1 MAIKYEKWII
11 SAFIAIIAFFAL
23 CLIRSN
29 ANLDNARYILSAIS
43 QGFAAIFALVFTITL
58 IVAQLTGSYAIIL
71 KKEKEFIFLMII
83 FGIGIIIPLIILNL
97 GFWFI
102 GVNGAIAF
110 SIFCIAALIQH
121 FAGIINEELKYAWIE
136 KLPGEVED
144 SIDSQNIPRAS
155 VKIEELGMLGKDVAR
170 KRVEDQAISVI
181 RGLQRAGLKAI
192 EGGKEFGDI
201 VYTSIYE
208 LYGVGLEAARKKL
221 DAQKA
226 RALFSDIIGFT
237 VVTFSATASA
247 LNALKNVGTKTA
259 EADMGAATLSAID
272 YLVEVGIAAMENGLN
287 PDTIDEVVLGLEEVG
302 KKSAEKRLTYLGN
315 YFVIVRVVEKLMEL
329 GNKAIEYEYE
339 KMFGWGDVPGNDSD
353 RLQKFLA
360 EKIDIGWAK
369 NAKIKKTDD
378 GKVITISDGTNSLSL
393 RLNEEKTMVTLT
405 IDNGKTHEFIVKT
418 KNGKLN
424 IIYTGFIVNVLWVLS
439 AASTKYSVDFDIVT
453 QVIQFVRNIPSDAS
467 TIVALFEKGFDN
479 SWRYA
484 DKKFPDLVDSRREF
498 KKRYEERCYQV

>member
-1 MAIKYEKWII
+1 MAIKYEKRII
-11 SAFIAIIAFFAL
+11 SAFISIIAFFVL

-226 RALFSDIIGFT
+226 RELFSDIIGFT

-247 LNALKNVGTKTA
+247 LNALKDVGTKA
-259 EADMGAATLSAID
+259 AKADMGDATFSAME
-272 YLVEVGIAAMENGLN
+272 YLGEVGIVAMENGLN
-287 PDTIDEVVLGLEEVG
+287 QDTINEAVLGLEEVG
-302 KKSAEKRLTYLGN
+302 KESAEKRLTYSGN
-315 YFVIVRVVEKLMEL
+315 FVVVQVMEKLMEF
-329 GNKAIEYEYE
+329 GNKAIKHKYETE
-339 KMFGWGDVPGNDSD
+339 
-353 RLQKFLA
+353 L
-360 EKIDIGWAK
+360 
-369 NAKIKKTDD
+369 
-378 GKVITISDGTNSLSL
+378 
-393 RLNEEKTMVTLT
+393 
-405 IDNGKTHEFIVKT
+405 
-418 KNGKLN
+418 
-424 IIYTGFIVNVLWVLS
+424 IVNVLWVLS
-439 AASTKYSVDFDIVT
+439 AASTKYSVDFDIT
-453 QVIQFVRNIPSDAS
+453 IRVIQFVRNIPSEAS

-479 SWRYA
+479 GRRYV
-484 DKKFPDLVDSRREF
+484 DEKFPDLVDSLREF
-498 KKRYEERCYQV
+498 KKRYEER

>member
-208 LYGVGLEAARKKL
+208 LYGVGLEATRKKL
-221 DAQKA
+221 DAQEA
-226 RALFSDIIGFT
+226 RELFSDIIGFT

-247 LNALKNVGTKTA
+247 LNALKDVGTKA
-259 EADMGAATLSAID
+259 AKADMGDATFSAME
-272 YLVEVGIAAMENGLN
+272 YLGEVGIVAMENGLN
-287 PDTIDEVVLGLEEVG
+287 QDTINEAVLGLEEVG
-302 KKSAEKRLTYLGN
+302 KESAEKRLTYSGN
-315 YFVIVRVVEKLMEL
+315 FVVVQVMEKLMEF
-329 GNKAIEYEYE
+329 GNKAIKHKYETE
-339 KMFGWGDVPGNDSD
+339 
-353 RLQKFLA
+353 L
-360 EKIDIGWAK
+360 
-369 NAKIKKTDD
+369 
-378 GKVITISDGTNSLSL
+378 
-393 RLNEEKTMVTLT
+393 
-405 IDNGKTHEFIVKT
+405 
-418 KNGKLN
+418 
-424 IIYTGFIVNVLWVLS
+424 IVNVLWVLS
-439 AASTKYSVDFDIVT
+439 AASTKYSVDFDIT
-453 QVIQFVRNIPSDAS
+453 IRVIQFVRNIPSEAS

-479 SWRYA
+479 GRRYV
-484 DKKFPDLVDSRREF
+484 DEKFPDLVDSLREF
-498 KKRYEERCYQV
+498 KKRYEER

>member
-23 CLIRSN
+23 CLIHSN

-136 KLPGEVED
+136 KLPGEVKD
-144 SIDSQNIPRAS
+144 SIYSQNIPRAS

-192 EGGKEFGDI
+192 EGGKEFGDL
-201 VYTSIYE
+201 VYTSLYE

-247 LNALKNVGTKTA
+247 LNALKDVGTKA
-259 EADMGAATLSAID
+259 AKADMGDATFSAME
-272 YLVEVGIAAMENGLN
+272 YLGEVGIVAMENGLN
-287 PDTIDEVVLGLEEVG
+287 QDTINEAVLGLEEVG
-302 KKSAEKRLTYLGN
+302 KESAEKRLTYSGN
-315 YFVIVRVVEKLMEL
+315 FVVVQVMEKLVEF
-329 GNKAIEYEYE
+329 GNKAIKHKYETE
-339 KMFGWGDVPGNDSD
+339 
-353 RLQKFLA
+353 L
-360 EKIDIGWAK
+360 
-369 NAKIKKTDD
+369 
-378 GKVITISDGTNSLSL
+378 
-393 RLNEEKTMVTLT
+393 
-405 IDNGKTHEFIVKT
+405 
-418 KNGKLN
+418 
-424 IIYTGFIVNVLWVLS
+424 IVNVLWVLS
-439 AASTKYSVDFDIVT
+439 AASTKYSVDFDIT
-453 QVIQFVRNIPSDAS
+453 IRVIQFVRNIPSEAS

-479 SWRYA
+479 GWRYV
-484 DKKFPDLVDSRREF
+484 DEKFPDLVDSLREF
-498 KKRYEERCYQV
+498 KKRYEER

>member
-11 SAFIAIIAFFAL
+11 SAFIAIIAFFVL

-226 RALFSDIIGFT
+226 RELFSDIIGFT

-247 LNALKNVGTKTA
+247 LNALKDVGTKA
-259 EADMGAATLSAID
+259 AKADMGDATFSAME
-272 YLVEVGIAAMENGLN
+272 YLGEVGIVAMENGLN
-287 PDTIDEVVLGLEEVG
+287 QDTINEAVLGLEEVG
-302 KKSAEKRLTYLGN
+302 KESAEKRLTYSGN
-315 YFVIVRVVEKLMEL
+315 FVVVQVMEKLMEF
-329 GNKAIEYEYE
+329 GNKAIKHKYETE
-339 KMFGWGDVPGNDSD
+339 
-353 RLQKFLA
+353 L
-360 EKIDIGWAK
+360 
-369 NAKIKKTDD
+369 
-378 GKVITISDGTNSLSL
+378 
-393 RLNEEKTMVTLT
+393 
-405 IDNGKTHEFIVKT
+405 
-418 KNGKLN
+418 
-424 IIYTGFIVNVLWVLS
+424 IVNVLWVLS
-439 AASTKYSVDFDIVT
+439 AASTKYSVDFDIT
-453 QVIQFVRNIPSDAS
+453 IRVIQFVRNIPSEAS

-479 SWRYA
+479 GRRYV
-484 DKKFPDLVDSRREF
+484 DEKFPDLVDSLREF
-498 KKRYEERCYQV
+498 KKRYEER

>member
-226 RALFSDIIGFT
+226 RELFSDIIGFT

-247 LNALKNVGTKTA
+247 LNALKDVGTKA
-259 EADMGAATLSAID
+259 AKADMGDATFSAME
-272 YLVEVGIAAMENGLN
+272 YLGEVGIVAMENGLN
-287 PDTIDEVVLGLEEVG
+287 QDTINEAVLGLEEVG
-302 KKSAEKRLTYLGN
+302 KESAEKRLTYSGN
-315 YFVIVRVVEKLMEL
+315 FVVVQVMEKLMEF
-329 GNKAIEYEYE
+329 GNKAIKHKYETE
-339 KMFGWGDVPGNDSD
+339 
-353 RLQKFLA
+353 L
-360 EKIDIGWAK
+360 
-369 NAKIKKTDD
+369 
-378 GKVITISDGTNSLSL
+378 
-393 RLNEEKTMVTLT
+393 
-405 IDNGKTHEFIVKT
+405 
-418 KNGKLN
+418 
-424 IIYTGFIVNVLWVLS
+424 IVNVLWVLS
-439 AASTKYSVDFDIVT
+439 AASTKYSVDFDIT
-453 QVIQFVRNIPSDAS
+453 IRVIQFVRNIPSEAS

-479 SWRYA
+479 GRRYV
-484 DKKFPDLVDSRREF
+484 DEKFPDLVDSLREF
-498 KKRYEERCYQV
+498 KKRYEER